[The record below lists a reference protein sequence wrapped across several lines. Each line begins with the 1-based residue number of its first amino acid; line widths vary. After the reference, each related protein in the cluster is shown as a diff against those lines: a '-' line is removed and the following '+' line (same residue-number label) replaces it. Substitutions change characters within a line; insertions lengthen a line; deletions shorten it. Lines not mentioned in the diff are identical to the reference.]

1 MKEGCGCCRN
11 LCTTSEEFKVDGDW
25 LSGYELVK
33 DWLIVFDEAEASY
46 GCLSAIAIMLN
57 AKNCRVC
64 SFSLISVVDFA
75 RSLAIKILDQVV
87 VACHLI
93 NMEGS

>member
-1 MKEGCGCCRN
+1 M
-11 LCTTSEEFKVDGDW
+11 
-25 LSGYELVK
+25 K